1 MVSVNGGSDSPGRPW
16 PLAELSFTTG
26 LEAST
31 DPNAATSGKSDDPP
45 VPPLQ
50 AGPGVTALSGQVR
63 TVGGK
68 YLQGVTLELNC
79 GEKKTDTK
87 HTVSDGTRRVLMAR
101 LPTGHSKLAIRAT
114 TVNTVP

>member
-16 PLAELSFTTG
+16 PLAEFSFTTG

-31 DPNAATSGKSDDPP
+31 DPNADTSGKSDDPP

-50 AGPGVTALSGQVR
+50 AGPDVTALSGQVR
-63 TVGGK
+63 TVGRK

-79 GEKKTDTK
+79 GEKKTDRK
-87 HTVSDGTRRVLMAR
+87 RTVSDGTGRFL
-101 LPTGHSKLAIRAT
+101 LATI
-114 TVNTVP
+114 